1 MIHLIDYVNTTYSNV
16 VSVKKEDSAIAG
28 ISLGGTTALYNGYL
42 FKERFK
48 FVAGISP
55 NYQLLTSK
63 ERKIFNGWI
72 AKPEDF
78 VLGTDNGVL
87 LLLVMVL
94 LIQEQARI
102 QDIIVMFSMKM
113 VSIIFLRFFQMEVI
127 IGRPL
132 ENFFIYLCLMI
143 FSANEWI
150 RKGNVVNKSVRWRN
164 H

>member
-1 MIHLIDYVNTTYSNV
+1 MRKKKFAIFMIFFKHLIHLIDYINTTYSNV

-78 VLGTDNGVL
+78 VLGTDNGGFAFIGNGTADTGTGSHPRYYSNVL
-87 LLLVMVL
+87 NENGIDNLFTLLPNGGHNWEAFRKL
-94 LIQEQARI
+94 
-102 QDIIVMFSMKM
+102 FY
-113 VSIIFLRFFQMEVI
+113 IFMSYDFF
-127 IGRPL
+127 
-132 ENFFIYLCLMI
+132 
-143 FSANEWI
+143 
-150 RKGNVVNKSVRWRN
+150 RKRVD
-164 H
+164 